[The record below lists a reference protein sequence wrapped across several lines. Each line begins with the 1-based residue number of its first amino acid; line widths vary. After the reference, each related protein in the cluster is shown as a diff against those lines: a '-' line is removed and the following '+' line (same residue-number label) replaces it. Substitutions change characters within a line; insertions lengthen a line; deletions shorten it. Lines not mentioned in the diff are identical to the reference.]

1 MDKGYLIPILAI
13 AFVILA
19 AFAVNKIYNNGI
31 TGRAVREIAPVDT
44 SNVVEDTQK
53 LAEPVVE
60 QTVESTGVC
69 DGFGFVR
76 KKTLADG
83 SQQEYCYDP
92 CNGNQECIANFNNIE
107 EIDFV
112 GPGAAQ
118 GSTVAASQPPSPPGD
133 FGTSGGTG
141 TAGETDTSA
150 GGGSSD
156 RKKII

>member
-1 MDKGYLIPILAI
+1 MNKGYLIPILVI
-13 AFVILA
+13 IFVVLA
-19 AFAVNKIYNNGI
+19 GFAVNKIYNNGI
-31 TGRAVREIAPVDT
+31 TGSAVRELAAVDN

-60 QTVESTGVC
+60 QTTKSTGVC

-92 CNGNQECIANFNNIE
+92 CNGNQKCITNFNNIE

-118 GSTVAASQPPSPPGD
+118 GSVVTASQPPSPPGD
-133 FGTSGGTG
+133 LGTSDTG
-141 TAGETDTSA
+141 TST
-150 GGGSSD
+150 GGSSE
-156 RKKII
+156 RKKR